1 MNILKKSLL
10 CLSLI
15 GCYSVSNAAPWSQYH
30 SNRAVTQGFA
40 KSTTSIGADI
50 TRRTT
55 AHVTNIANNT
65 GKINEAIR
73 VAVNQ
78 EAISTVQISDA
89 DKKAR
94 QVMANALLA
103 NEQAKEQIDV
113 IMKFSPR
120 TGQGYAAC
128 KVLAENQ
135 QLGTVMDSLEE
146 QATAKVQELDN
157 SPGVMA
163 PSLQAALDRR
173 KQVHNDNF
181 CTDAEAEKNQC
192 KVANGGETQ
201 GADSNANVLFVSSKS
216 GSAISF
222 AKQAVRQNILG
233 TPNISVPSNVAKTAE
248 GQAYFLAV
256 NQKTALSA
264 FPAYS
269 LAYLESMSEIR
280 DDVKDSSGKATSPN
294 DMLFNTVSRYFGGK
308 DSEEWQKSMIAQQ
321 PRGLLVEAAKMEALG
336 AWMDYQELL
345 ANQRMEG
352 NFAALTLTAALPLEN
367 RLEKQSQYVT
377 RNTIM
382 KNLNRD

>member
-1 MNILKKSLL
+1 MNILKKGIL

-15 GCYSVSNAAPWSQYH
+15 GCYSVSNAIPWNEYA
-30 SNRAVTQGFA
+30 SNQAVTQGFA
-40 KSTTSIGADI
+40 KSTTAIGADI
-50 TRRTT
+50 AQRTT
-55 AHVTNIANNT
+55 SHVTNIANNT

-78 EAISTVQISDA
+78 EAISTVQVSNA
-89 DKKAR
+89 DKTAR
-94 QVMANALLA
+94 QLMVNALLA
-103 NEQAKEQIDV
+103 NEQTKEQLDV

-120 TGQGYAAC
+120 TGQGYASC

-135 QLGTVMDSLEE
+135 QLGTVMDSVED
-146 QATAKVQELDN
+146 QATVKVQQLDN
-157 SPGVMA
+157 APGVLA
-163 PSLQAALDRR
+163 PSLQAALERR
-173 KQVHNDNF
+173 KDVHNDNF
-181 CTDAEAEKNQC
+181 CTDAEEAKNEC

-201 GADSNANVLFVSSKS
+201 GADSNANVLFVSSKP

-233 TPNISVPSNVAKTAE
+233 TPSVSVPYNVAKTAE
-248 GQAYFLAV
+248 GQAYLLAV

-280 DDVKDSSGKATSPN
+280 DDVKDSSGKPTSPN

-308 DSEEWQKSMIAQQ
+308 DAEEWGKSMIAQQ
-321 PRGLLVEAAKMEALG
+321 PRGLLVEMAKMEGLG

-352 NFAALTLTAALPLEN
+352 NFAALTLTTALPLEN
-367 RLEKQSQYVT
+367 RLEKQNQYVT

-382 KNLNRD
+382 KNLEAQ